1 MVLLDPLALLILK
14 KMLLAV
20 FLGALIGVEREIAH
34 KSAGMRT
41 HALVALGSA
50 LFTVAPVLLS
60 GPMIDPTRIA
70 AQVVTGIGFLG
81 AGLIIFDQSHSSVK
95 GLTTAAGVWVA
106 AAIGMAVG
114 FGLYEISIWA
124 TLITILVF
132 LVLWPIEQKFIK
144 KFSRDNGNGLD

>member
-1 MVLLDPLALLILK
+1 MILLDPLALAILK

-50 LFTVAPVLLS
+50 LFTVAPALLS
-60 GPMIDPTRIA
+60 GPTIDPTRIA

-81 AGLIIFDQSHSSVK
+81 AGLIIFDQSHSRVQ

-114 FGLYEISIWA
+114 FGLVEVAVWA

-132 LVLWPIEQKFIK
+132 LVLWPVEQKFIK
-144 KFSRDNGNGLD
+144 KFSRDNGHGLD

>member
-1 MVLLDPLALLILK
+1 MDLLDPIALLILK

-50 LFTVAPVLLS
+50 LFTVTPFLLS

-81 AGLIIFDQSHSSVK
+81 AGIIFFDQSHSRVQ
-95 GLTTAAGVWVA
+95 GLTTAAGIWVA
-106 AAIGMAVG
+106 AAIGVAVG
-114 FGLYEISIWA
+114 FGFYEVSVWA
-124 TLITILVF
+124 TLITVLVF
-132 LVLWPIEQKFIK
+132 LVFWPIERRFIK
-144 KFSRDNGNGLD
+144 RFTREEKDSD